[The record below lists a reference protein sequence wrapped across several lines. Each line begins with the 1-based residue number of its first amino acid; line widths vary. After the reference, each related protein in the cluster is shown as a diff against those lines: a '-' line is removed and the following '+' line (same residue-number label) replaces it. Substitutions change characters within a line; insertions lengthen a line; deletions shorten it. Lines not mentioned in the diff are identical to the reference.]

1 MSLLHHESEEEL
13 DDAARGESF
22 TRGTS
27 HVIWASLAATV
38 LVTAIISIYV
48 ISGEKPPAA
57 TGKILE
63 VWAHPM
69 HTVTP
74 GFDAGGVPLPQEGF
88 DQVLVFTRV
97 QLHNQSQQPL
107 FLYQILTNAKL
118 DNGIHSSYAA
128 MPTDYNRVFLAYP
141 ELAQWHSAALSP
153 QATIDP
159 GQTQE
164 GTFVTSFRMS
174 KQQWEA
180 RKGLDFTFG
189 FRYLPSLTLTPA
201 VPVVEH

>member
-1 MSLLHHESEEEL
+1 MSLLHNEREEER
-13 DDAARGESF
+13 DDAAQGESL
-22 TRGTS
+22 TKGTS
-27 HVIWASLAATV
+27 HIVWASLAATI
-38 LVTAIISIYV
+38 LVTVIISIYV
-48 ISGEKPPAA
+48 VTGEKPPAA
-57 TGKILE
+57 TGTIVE

-74 GFDAGGVPLPQEGF
+74 GFDAGGAPMPQDSF

-97 QLHNQSQQPL
+97 QLHNQSKQPV
-107 FLYQILTNAKL
+107 FLYQIMTNAKL

-128 MPTDYNRVFLAYP
+128 PMSDYNRVFVAYP
-141 ELAQWHSAALSP
+141 ELATWHRTALSP
-153 QATIDP
+153 EVTIEP

-174 KQQWEA
+174 KAQWEA

-189 FRYLPSLTLTPA
+189 FRYLPSLTLTPQ